1 MAQGSATL
9 KQGGVTGRG
18 APMPATSPPLLPV
31 PPQQRTHPSP
41 LHPKKPPHP
50 LCLFLLSQR
59 LHPHPGVHQQPP
71 PKPPAPLTW
80 LGGTPRAADGG
91 DAAEGRAALL
101 HPWQGGGL
109 RAHQR
114 SAPGCHERSSI
125 HPFLPSSPLPHL
137 TASSRCLPVLLPISG
152 GRTLAPAPARGRFAR
167 GGGDTHAGIAPT
179 QPPPQCPAGC
189 AASTSPRP

>member
-1 MAQGSATL
+1 
-9 KQGGVTGRG
+9 
-18 APMPATSPPLLPV
+18 MPATSPPLLPV

-109 RAHQR
+109 RARQR

-167 GGGDTHAGIAPT
+167 GGGGHTRRNCPHAAPSPMSRWLRR
-179 QPPPQCPAGC
+179 QHLPKALIPPPCV
-189 AASTSPRP
+189 